1 MSLLHQLKSHAT
13 DSLSSPPPSL
23 LKSPAPVMLSPSNEQ
38 PPSGPFEALLLRHL
52 AGTSAAPAPSSSSAT
67 ATDSSVRRPSSE
79 QSNYQTCSSP
89 STPPATQPY
98 QSPAPQ
104 SLADKASSSEHFNAL
119 ELPPAAPPLPVSA
132 PSTSSSS
139 SGESVDINNIPT
151 PSPRPPV
158 LPSPSQQAVSESAE
172 QSCSLQ
178 RASSPR
184 DTIKPHSIR
193 TDREAAKP
201 RPVSLAVGF
210 SIGAVYDEDHSGDE
224 SSPDSAAEHRKAAR
238 LSYNG
243 HQKDHLAAL
252 HRFARTTPSSSSPSS
267 SSNSPGS
274 ASPPAEP
281 RSPNNSMGSA
291 LKTAREAGLKVDT
304 RAAEAPYT
312 GPILSS
318 FAAKNLEDA
327 AAAAAA
333 AASSSLLSRSETAA
347 RLTDRRLLQKKMI
360 VNELL
365 ETERMYVHDLRTL
378 VESFFDR
385 LNAVSWVPS
394 DKKFSLMRNAS
405 ELYRFQQ
412 EFLTK
417 LEMCVGISRSQP
429 HENEDDESCAVA
441 SVFIEMQQRFKVYS
455 QYCTQHDGAIKTL
468 NEYESRPEMVTFL
481 KDFRGLA
488 QTKLD
493 VKDYLIKPVQRLCR
507 YPLLISEL
515 IKHSIVDSADL
526 ETLVAAHAVMQNVAL
541 EIDSA
546 KWRMDNL
553 ERTNRFFSR
562 LEPAPSPANDLPRR
576 LDIGDFILA
585 GALFV
590 INSDQ
595 YPSKLR
601 YRGVFLFPEY
611 IYVVKP
617 RRMTSY
623 SLKICLA
630 LSSCEFRRLNPGESP
645 LPNAWR
651 LVNTDGGQVY
661 DFCSP
666 SDRERTAWTNM
677 LAQLAAPARRLSQ
690 HPFLGTVNTLA
701 SPSSPISVAH
711 PVTEFFDSLRRTSSA
726 GSMAGMHDD
735 AVAAAGSCGAV
746 AASRPHAATHSAAT
760 TTFQRKKFWR
770 QSTAEVRFDM
780 YTVDQPPMPGT
791 PAAGAGGGA
800 GTTAV
805 DSTPSPQPSAYYHPV
820 TGLVRRGSVDMRIL
834 DVCTPLLDSNSTGSS
849 APAIRR
855 SPSHQQ
861 LAADLAGPP
870 LPTQK
875 SVPDLNGLHR
885 SILMSSDPAAVAAY
899 PTPDEM
905 PVFDRKYPHHA
916 ATVGPLVRKKPSRGY
931 SEAHIAIKRN
941 SRSFAPGM
949 DSQGRSDFHGSLL
962 DSAQQ
967 RLQEQTHRRP
977 PVSGRPTHYRA
988 SSLSSSSSSSS
999 QIPQEPTSPAPASVM
1014 TAAAAA
1020 VAPAAESPNY
1030 YQNQQQQQRS
1040 NSDGKASSN
1049 SAKAQVV
1056 DLRRTATTTT
1066 TQSNA
1071 AAIAAAAQSA
1081 AYAIPPRSTS
1091 FTASAPL
1098 LNRYPSRSSISSWI
1112 SGRSSHVSPP
1122 PPAAFSPPPL
1132 PAPPPPPPPTPP
1144 TQQIPLN
1151 HPSLMRS
1158 DTMSSAMS
1166 AVTAPLPRSLMPEGM
1181 RHPAA
1186 APTRASMDPRSRRRE
1201 SQFYQPLVADGYIHP
1216 LRQAYP
1222 AVGAEPAK
1230 QKRQNVLRRTWSQ
1243 IFHTGRQIKGALGRG
1258 RKGSVSSP
1266 APPMA
1271 ATTTTQ
1277 TTTPSPPTTN

>member
-1 MSLLHQLKSHAT
+1 
-13 DSLSSPPPSL
+13 
-23 LKSPAPVMLSPSNEQ
+23 
-38 PPSGPFEALLLRHL
+38 
-52 AGTSAAPAPSSSSAT
+52 
-67 ATDSSVRRPSSE
+67 
-79 QSNYQTCSSP
+79 
-89 STPPATQPY
+89 
-98 QSPAPQ
+98 
-104 SLADKASSSEHFNAL
+104 
-119 ELPPAAPPLPVSA
+119 
-132 PSTSSSS
+132 
-139 SGESVDINNIPT
+139 
-151 PSPRPPV
+151 
-158 LPSPSQQAVSESAE
+158 
-172 QSCSLQ
+172 
-178 RASSPR
+178 
-184 DTIKPHSIR
+184 
-193 TDREAAKP
+193 
-201 RPVSLAVGF
+201 
-210 SIGAVYDEDHSGDE
+210 
-224 SSPDSAAEHRKAAR
+224 
-238 LSYNG
+238 
-243 HQKDHLAAL
+243 
-252 HRFARTTPSSSSPSS
+252 
-267 SSNSPGS
+267 
-274 ASPPAEP
+274 
-281 RSPNNSMGSA
+281 
-291 LKTAREAGLKVDT
+291 
-304 RAAEAPYT
+304 
-312 GPILSS
+312 
-318 FAAKNLEDA
+318 
-327 AAAAAA
+327 
-333 AASSSLLSRSETAA
+333 
-347 RLTDRRLLQKKMI
+347 
-360 VNELL
+360 
-365 ETERMYVHDLRTL
+365 MYVHDLRTL

-417 LEMCVGISRSQP
+417 LEMCVGISRSQA
-429 HENEDDESCAVA
+429 HENEDDESSAVA

-515 IKHSIVDSADL
+515 IKQSIVDSADL
-526 ETLVAAHAVMQNVAL
+526 GTLVAAHAVMQNVAL

-651 LVNTDGGQVY
+651 LINTDGGQVY

-677 LAQLAAPARRLSQ
+677 LAQLAPPARRLSQ
-690 HPFLGTVNTLA
+690 HPFVGTVNTLA
-701 SPSSPISVAH
+701 SPSSPLSVAH

-726 GSMAGMHDD
+726 GSMAGMYDD
-735 AVAAAGSCGAV
+735 AVAASGGGGTV
-746 AASRPHAATHSAAT
+746 VASRPPAATHSAAT

-791 PAAGAGGGA
+791 PAVAAIGGA

-820 TGLVRRGSVDMRIL
+820 TGLVRRGSVDLRIL
-834 DVCTPLLDSNSTGSS
+834 DVCTPLLDNNSTGSS
-849 APAIRR
+849 APAVRR
-855 SPSHQQ
+855 SPSHQH
-861 LAADLAGPP
+861 LAADLTGPP

-885 SILMSSDPAAVAAY
+885 SILMSSDPAALAAY

-905 PVFDRKYPHHA
+905 PVFDRKHTHHA
-916 ATVGPLVRKKPSRGY
+916 ANGGPVVRKKPSRGY
-931 SEAHIAIKRN
+931 SEAHVAIKRN

-949 DSQGRSDFHGSLL
+949 DAQGRSDFHGSLL

-967 RLQEQTHRRP
+967 RLQEQAYRRP

-988 SSLSSSSSSSS
+988 SSLSSTSSSSGTSHT
-999 QIPQEPTSPAPASVM
+999 PQEPTSPAPASVTM
-1014 TAAAAA
+1014 TAAAA
-1020 VAPAAESPNY
+1020 VAPAAEPAAHQPQY
-1030 YQNQQQQQRS
+1030 QQQHQQRS
-1040 NSDGKASSN
+1040 NSDGKTSSG
-1049 SAKAQVV
+1049 SAKVKVV

-1071 AAIAAAAQSA
+1071 ASIAAAAQSA
-1081 AYAIPPRSTS
+1081 AYTIPPRSTS

-1122 PPAAFSPPPL
+1122 PPAAFPPPPL
-1132 PAPPPPPPPTPP
+1132 PAPPPPPPPPIPP
-1144 TQQIPLN
+1144 PQQQQQQQIPLK

-1166 AVTAPLPRSLMPEGM
+1166 AVTAPLPRSLMPQGM

-1186 APTRASMDPRSRRRE
+1186 APARASMDPRSRRRE
-1201 SQFYQPLVADGYIHP
+1201 SQFYQSLA
-1216 LRQAYP
+1216 AEA
-1222 AVGAEPAK
+1222 AVGGAEEPAK

-1258 RKGSVSSP
+1258 RKGSVSS
-1266 APPMA
+1266 A
-1271 ATTTTQ
+1271 ATAAAALPTRTLA
-1277 TTTPSPPTTN
+1277 TPTANPTTMN